1 MKKIVVKEVEDCE
14 QLVEVYESDNDK
26 DWKKIESFDPMN
38 VYNSGVSIGY
48 KGGGPRTLTDIIL
61 YTFNEYNKDK
71 DYEDKYDDILEYISK
86 LPNVDNFTIL
96 EQDVKHLL

>member
-1 MKKIVVKEVEDCE
+1 MKKIEVKEVENCE
-14 QLVEVYESDNDK
+14 QLVIIYEIND
-26 DWKKIESFDPMN
+26 DIGWKKIDSFDPMKR
-38 VYNSGVSIGY
+38 YNSGVRAGY

-71 DYEDKYDDILEYISK
+71 DYDDKYDDILEYVSK
-86 LPNVDNFTIL
+86 LSNVDNFTIL